1 VLKIVIILLFII
13 SGLWWCQVETPDTT
27 LFPLPSTYG
36 KGLGVRWDLVISPAF
51 AVALIFVSFSY
62 SGWNA
67 AAYLGGEIK
76 DPGRNLP
83 RALILGTTIVII
95 LYLGLNFVFINTVP
109 FSDLAG
115 KVEVGSLAAQ
125 AIFGDKGGTFMEL
138 AISLILVSSVSAM
151 IMTGPRI
158 YQALGEDFSF
168 YRILAVKTKRNAPLA
183 AILLQMSIAILLI
196 VTTTFESL
204 LYFIGFTLSII
215 TFLTVLGIYIHRHKY
230 PNVKRPY
237 RTLGYPVT
245 PAIYLL
251 LSIWMVVHTIIEKP
265 VVSLAGFGTLL
276 VGLGIYYLTVGKK
289 NIT

>member
-1 VLKIVIILLFII
+1 M
-13 SGLWWCQVETPDTT
+13 
-27 LFPLPSTYG
+27 
-36 KGLGVRWDLVISPAF
+36 ISPAF

-67 AAYLGGEIK
+67 AAYIGGEIK
-76 DPGRNLP
+76 DPGRSLP

-95 LYLGLNFVFINTVP
+95 LYLGLNYVFINTVS
-109 FSDLAG
+109 FNDLAG

-125 AIFGDKGGTFMEL
+125 AIFGDKGGTFMGL

-151 IMTGPRI
+151 IMTGPRV

-196 VTTTFESL
+196 VTTTFEWL

-215 TFLTVLGIYIHRHKY
+215 TFLTVLGIYIHRYQY

-265 VVSLAGFGTLL
+265 VVSLAGFGTLF
-276 VGLGIYYLTVGKK
+276 VGLLIYYLTIGKVTIRK
-289 NIT
+289 LLNKK